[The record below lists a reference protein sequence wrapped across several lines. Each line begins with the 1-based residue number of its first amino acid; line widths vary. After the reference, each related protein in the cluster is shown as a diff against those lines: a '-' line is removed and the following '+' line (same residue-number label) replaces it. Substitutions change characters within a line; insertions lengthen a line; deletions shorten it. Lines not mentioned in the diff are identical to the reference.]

1 MIYNFL
7 KTVCKLTL
15 NVYFRKKHVVGKEN
29 LPQQGPFILVA
40 NHPSSFLDPLCIAVE
55 TKPKINFLAKGV
67 LFKNKLV
74 ASILRGLNMVPIH
87 RAEDN
92 PKLLNKNTEVF
103 KDCYKKLKDDG
114 VIMIFPEGTSEMER
128 RLRKIKTGAARI
140 ALGAEKEY
148 NYQLN
153 LKIVPVGLN
162 YTKSSRF
169 RSEATVNIGEAI
181 NVSDYFEAYKKE
193 EIATARD
200 LTAEIESRIRTLMVA
215 IDKEENDELVERIES
230 IYKNTLKAK
239 NEEENEAVNDIKSS
253 QKITEAVSY
262 FQAKNPKLYDETAN
276 KIDQYFLKLRRIKLS
291 DKSLEKN
298 NTESFGN
305 LFKSSIALILGF
317 PLWLFGILTSY
328 IPYKLPRAV
337 ALKITNSEAFYGAL
351 LMSLGTFFF
360 ILFYSL
366 EIFLFWYFIKIPLL
380 TIAFGILL
388 VLSGFY
394 TIYYARNARRLF
406 FNFKLYN
413 KKHIAKHLLEERN
426 QLINEFEKIR
436 VLYLEEKKIIETK

>member
-7 KTVCKLTL
+7 KTVCKLAL

-74 ASILRGLNMVPIH
+74 ASILKGLNMVPIH

-181 NVSDYFEAYKKE
+181 NISDYFEAYKKD
-193 EIATARD
+193 EIATAKD

-215 IDKEENDELVERIES
+215 IDKEENDELIERIES

-239 NEEENEAVNDIKSS
+239 NEEENEVINDIKSS

-262 FQAKNPKLYDETAN
+262 FQVKNPALYDNMAN
-276 KIDQYFLKLRRIKLS
+276 KIDQYFLKLRRVKLS

-298 NTESFGN
+298 NTESLGN

-337 ALKITNSEAFYGAL
+337 ALKITDSEAFYGAL

-360 ILFYSL
+360 ILFYSI

-380 TIAFGILL
+380 TIAFGILV

-436 VLYLEEKKIIETK
+436 ALYLEEKNDN

>member
-7 KTVCKLTL
+7 KTVCKLAL

-74 ASILRGLNMVPIH
+74 ASILKGLNMVPIH

-114 VIMIFPEGTSEMER
+114 IIMIFPEGTSEMER

-181 NVSDYFEAYKKE
+181 NISDYFEAYKKD
-193 EIATARD
+193 EIATAKD

-215 IDKEENDELVERIES
+215 IDKEENDELIERIES

-239 NEEENEAVNDIKSS
+239 NEEENEVINDIKSS

-262 FQAKNPKLYDETAN
+262 FQVKNPALYDNMAN
-276 KIDQYFLKLRRIKLS
+276 KIDQYFLKLRRVKLS

-298 NTESFGN
+298 NTESLGN

-337 ALKITNSEAFYGAL
+337 ALKITDSEAFYGAL

-360 ILFYSL
+360 ILFYSI

-380 TIAFGILL
+380 TIAFGILV

-436 VLYLEEKKIIETK
+436 ALYLEEKNDN

>member
-7 KTVCKLTL
+7 KTVCKLAL

-74 ASILRGLNMVPIH
+74 ASILKGLNMVPIH

-181 NVSDYFEAYKKE
+181 NISDYFEAYKKD
-193 EIATARD
+193 EIATAKD

-215 IDKEENDELVERIES
+215 IDKEENDELIERIES

-239 NEEENEAVNDIKSS
+239 NEEENEVINDIKSS

-262 FQAKNPKLYDETAN
+262 FQVKNPALYDNMAN
-276 KIDQYFLKLRRIKLS
+276 KIDQYFLKLRRVKLS

-298 NTESFGN
+298 NTESLSN

-317 PLWLFGILTSY
+317 PIWLFGILTSY

-337 ALKITNSEAFYGAL
+337 ALKITDSEAFYGAL

-360 ILFYSL
+360 ILFYSI

-380 TIAFGILL
+380 TFAFGILV

-436 VLYLEEKKIIETK
+436 ALYLEEKNDN

>member
-7 KTVCKLTL
+7 KTVCKLAL

-40 NHPSSFLDPLCIAVE
+40 NHPSSFLDPLSIAVE

-74 ASILRGLNMVPIH
+74 ASILKGLNMVPIH

-148 NYQLN
+148 NYELN

-181 NVSDYFEAYKKE
+181 NISDYFETYKKD
-193 EIATARD
+193 EIATAKD

-215 IDKEENDELVERIES
+215 IDKEENDELIERIES

-239 NEEENEAVNDIKSS
+239 NEEENEVINDIKSS

-262 FQAKNPKLYDETAN
+262 FQVKNPALYDNMAN
-276 KIDQYFLKLRRIKLS
+276 KIDQYFLKLRRVKLS

-298 NTESFGN
+298 NTESLGN

-337 ALKITNSEAFYGAL
+337 ALKITDSEAFYGAL

-360 ILFYSL
+360 ILFYSI

-380 TIAFGILL
+380 TIAFGILV

-436 VLYLEEKKIIETK
+436 ALYLEEKNDN

>member
-7 KTVCKLTL
+7 KTVCKLAL

-74 ASILRGLNMVPIH
+74 ASILKGLNMVPIH

-92 PKLLNKNTEVF
+92 PKMVNKNTEVF
-103 KDCYKKLKDDG
+103 KDCYKKLKDEG

-169 RSEATVNIGEAI
+169 RSEATVNIGEPI
-181 NVSDYFEAYKKE
+181 NISDYFEAYKKD
-193 EIATARD
+193 EITTAKK
-200 LTAEIESRIRTLMVA
+200 LTTEIENRIRTLMVA

-239 NEEENEAVNDIKSS
+239 NEEENEVINDIKSS

-262 FQAKNPKLYDETAN
+262 FQAKNPALYDKMAN
-276 KIDQYFLKLRRIKLS
+276 KVDQYFLKLRRIKLS

-298 NTESFGN
+298 NPQSFSN

-317 PLWLFGILTSY
+317 PLWLFGIITSY

-337 ALKITNSEAFYGAL
+337 ALKITESEAFYGAL

-366 EIFLFWYFIKIPLL
+366 EIFLFWHFIKIPLL

-436 VLYLEEKKIIETK
+436 ALYLEETNDN